1 MKTKKSLLGIAARGL
16 AMGAADVVP
25 GVSGGTIAFITGI
38 YDELLKSIS
47 AFDLSL
53 IGLLKKEGVRTVWT
67 KVNGSFLTSLF
78 LGIGISI
85 ISLAKLLG
93 GLLQSHPHQLW
104 SFFLG
109 LILASI
115 IYMVKQIPKLNLQ
128 SIIGIMIGTA
138 IVLGLS
144 ILPPLGNSTNLFY
157 LFFSGMIAISAMI
170 LPGISGAF
178 LLLILGVY
186 QTIIGAISN
195 IKEDFMVLTV
205 FGLGCI
211 FGLLSFSR
219 LLKWVFNKYNSMT
232 LSVLT
237 GFLVGSIY
245 KLWPWRHVE
254 SIFVKHLGE
263 PKEEVV
269 NLVDS
274 PVLPGNYD
282 EIIRVNE
289 RITGYTNIEPDI
301 MLCII
306 LSIIG
311 FSIIFSMER
320 FGNKTNK

>member
-38 YDELLKSIS
+38 YDQLLKSIS

-53 IGLLKKEGVRTVWT
+53 INLFKQEGLKAVWT
-67 KVNGSFLTSLF
+67 KVNGNFLASLF

-85 ISLAKLLG
+85 ISLSKLLG

-109 LILASI
+109 LIIASI
-115 IYMVKQIPKLNLQ
+115 IYMGKQIPKLTIK
-128 SIIGIMIGTA
+128 SILGIILGTA
-138 IVLGLS
+138 IVLSLS
-144 ILPPLGNSTNLFY
+144 ILPPLGNSTSLIYIFVC
-157 LFFSGMIAISAMI
+157 GMIAISAMI
-170 LPGISGAF
+170 LPGISGSF

-186 QTIIGAISN
+186 QTVIGAISELN
-195 IKEDFMVLTV
+195 LAILGV
-205 FGLGCI
+205 FALGCI
-211 FGLLSFSR
+211 VGLLSFSR
-219 LLKWVFNKYNSMT
+219 VLKWVFEKHNSIT

-254 SIFVKHLGE
+254 QIFVKHLGE

-282 EIIRVNE
+282 EIIRVKE
-289 RITGYTNIEPDI
+289 QITGYISIEPDVI
-301 MLCII
+301 QCIV
-306 LSIIG
+306 LAIIG
-311 FSIIFSMER
+311 FSLIFIMER
-320 FGNKTNK
+320 FANKSF